1 MNAVSVIVLIAY
13 VLVNLV
19 MSKLHSAREMK
30 DMLITG
36 QNLVG
41 MVFSNLF
48 YAPAWFL
55 KGLRRAITATV
66 R

>member
-1 MNAVSVIVLIAY
+1 MNAFSVIALIAY
-13 VLVNLV
+13 VLVNLI
-19 MSKLHSAREMK
+19 MSKLHSAKEMK
-30 DMLITG
+30 AILITG

-48 YAPAWFL
+48 YAPAWLL